1 MKKNL
6 EIRTMAREKGVYLY
20 EIADLLKVSEPTFIR
35 WLRKEVDEK
44 KKSEILT
51 AIDLISEQ
59 KKAESD
65 K

>member
-35 WLRKEVDEK
+35 WLRKELTEEK
-44 KKSEILT
+44 RGEVIT

-59 KKAESD
+59 KNRAN
-65 K
+65 